1 MGLRIELRRPYVDRN
16 DPHFVPSLMAGF
28 LLRCP
33 PDLRER
39 PGNGPES
46 QAPGFRL
53 AALLSGRSE
62 KAFRAKVRAK
72 RKDRMTPYFSP
83 R

>member
-1 MGLRIELRRPYVDRN
+1 
-16 DPHFVPSLMAGF
+16 MAGF

-33 PDLRER
+33 PGLRER
-39 PGNGPES
+39 PGNGPELLP
-46 QAPGFRL
+46 PGVRL

-72 RKDRMTPYFSP
+72 RKDRMTAYFSP

>member
-1 MGLRIELRRPYVDRN
+1 
-16 DPHFVPSLMAGF
+16 MAGF

-39 PGNGPES
+39 PGNGPELLP
-46 QAPGFRL
+46 PGVRL

-62 KAFRAKVRAK
+62 LQASQTKTKTQCYVARQNEWSTTK
-72 RKDRMTPYFSP
+72 TI
-83 R
+83 